1 MLAIAKEI
9 ADTASNPINDFCST
23 IPKSIEKII
32 EHKAATKVMIPTKKR
47 IRFMMF
53 IFIDFDNN
61 CYVYDT
67 NVTINIK

>member
-23 IPKSIEKII
+23 IPKSTEKII
-32 EHKAATKVMIPTKKR
+32 EHKAATNVAIPTKKR

-53 IFIDFDNN
+53 IFIDLLLMLILLSSII
-61 CYVYDT
+61 T
-67 NVTINIK
+67 QT